1 MLKEMKMKYRMLL
14 VLAAIAFVFGA
25 TAYAHHSFAAVYNV
39 KESIKLEGN
48 LVQFVF
54 RNPHSFVFIEA
65 PDQDGKTQRWS
76 LEWGGAGQLAGQGVQ
91 QKTLNVGDHVVITGQ
106 PSRAPGE
113 YRVLLK
119 TLKRPSDG
127 FTWGTKQGETFD

>member
-1 MLKEMKMKYRMLL
+1 MMKYRILL
-14 VLAAIAFVFGA
+14 VLVAAAFLFGA
-25 TAYAHHSFAAVYNV
+25 TAYAHHSFSAVYNA
-39 KESIKLEGN
+39 KETVKLEGD

-65 PDQDGKTQRWS
+65 PGADGKVQRWS
-76 LEWGGAGQLAGQGVQ
+76 LEWGGAAQLAGQGVQ

-127 FTWGTKQGETFD
+127 FAWGTKQGETFD

>member
-1 MLKEMKMKYRMLL
+1 MKARILL
-14 VLAAIAFVFGA
+14 IPAAAAFLFSA

-39 KESIKLEGN
+39 KDMIKLEGN

-65 PDQDGKTQRWS
+65 PDQEGKMQRWS
-76 LEWGGAGQLAGQGVQ
+76 LEWGGAAQLAGQGVQ
-91 QKTLNVGDHVVITGQ
+91 QRTLNVGDHVIITGQ

-127 FTWGTKQGETFD
+127 FAWGTKQGETFD

>member
-1 MLKEMKMKYRMLL
+1 MKARIVL
-14 VLAAIAFVFGA
+14 VLVAVALLSAA

-39 KESIKLEGN
+39 KETVKLEGN
-48 LVQFVF
+48 LVQFVL
-54 RNPHSFVFIEA
+54 RNPHSFVTIEA
-65 PDQDGKTQRWS
+65 PDPEGKMQRWS
-76 LEWGGAGQLAGQGVQ
+76 LEWGGAAQLAGQGVQ
-91 QKTLNVGDHVVITGQ
+91 QRTLNVGDHVIITGQ

-127 FTWGTKQGETFD
+127 YTWGTRQGETFD

>member
-1 MLKEMKMKYRMLL
+1 MKYRMLL
-14 VLAAIAFVFGA
+14 VLGAMAFLFGA
-25 TAYAHHSFAAVYNV
+25 SAYAHHSFAAVYNV
-39 KESIKLEGN
+39 KESVKLEGN

-65 PDQDGKTQRWS
+65 PDQEGKIQRWS

-91 QKTLNVGDHVVITGQ
+91 QKTLNVGDHVIVTGQ

-113 YRVLLK
+113 FRVLLK

-127 FTWGTKQGETFD
+127 FSWGTKQGETFD

>member
-1 MLKEMKMKYRMLL
+1 MLL
-14 VLAAIAFVFGA
+14 VLGAMAFLFGA
-25 TAYAHHSFAAVYNV
+25 SAYAHHSFAAVYNV
-39 KESIKLEGN
+39 KESVKLEGN

-65 PDQDGKTQRWS
+65 PDQEGKIQRWS

-91 QKTLNVGDHVVITGQ
+91 QKTLNVGDHVIVTGQ

-113 YRVLLK
+113 FRVLLK

-127 FTWGTKQGETFD
+127 FSWGTKQGETFD

>member
-1 MLKEMKMKYRMLL
+1 MKSRMLL
-14 VLAAIAFVFGA
+14 LLLAAALLVSAA
-25 TAYAHHSFAAVYNV
+25 TAYGHHSFAAVYNV
-39 KESIKLEGN
+39 KATVTLEGK

-54 RNPHSFVFIEA
+54 RNPHSFVTIEA
-65 PDQDGKTQRWS
+65 PDQDGKMQRWS
-76 LEWGGAGQLAGQGVQ
+76 LEWGGAAQLAGQGVQ
-91 QKTLNVGDHVVITGQ
+91 ERTLNVGDHVIITGQ

-127 FTWGTKQGETFD
+127 YTWGGRQGETFD

>member
-1 MLKEMKMKYRMLL
+1 MKYRML
-14 VLAAIAFVFGA
+14 VLLFAIGSLSAAA
-25 TAYAHHSFAAVYNV
+25 AYAHHSFAAVYNQ
-39 KESIKLEGN
+39 KETIKLEGE

-65 PDQDGKTQRWS
+65 ADKDGKKQRWS
-76 LEWGGAGQLAGQGVQ
+76 LEWGGASQLAGQGVE

-113 YRVLLK
+113 YRVLLR

-127 FTWGTKQGETFD
+127 YTWGTRGETFD

>member
-1 MLKEMKMKYRMLL
+1 MKEKMLL
-14 VLAAIAFVFGA
+14 ALVAGIVLSGG
-25 TAYAHHSFAAVYNV
+25 TALAHHSFSAVYNV
-39 KESIKLEGN
+39 KETVKLEGN

-54 RNPHSFVFIEA
+54 RNPHSFVTLEA
-65 PDQDGKTQRWS
+65 PDAEGKVQRWS
-76 LEWGGAGQLAGQGVQ
+76 LEWGGAAQLAGQGVQ
-91 QKTLNVGDHVVITGQ
+91 QRTLNVGDHVVITGQ

-127 FTWGTKQGETFD
+127 YTWGGRAGETFD

>member
-1 MLKEMKMKYRMLL
+1 MKYRILL
-14 VLAAIAFVFGA
+14 VLVAAAFLFGA
-25 TAYAHHSFAAVYNV
+25 TAYAHHSFSAVYNA
-39 KESIKLEGN
+39 KETVKLEGN

-65 PDQDGKTQRWS
+65 PDGEGKVQRWS
-76 LEWGGAGQLAGQGVQ
+76 LEWGGAAQLAGQGVQ

-127 FTWGTKQGETFD
+127 FSWGTKQGETFD

>member
-1 MLKEMKMKYRMLL
+1 MMKARILL
-14 VLAAIAFVFGA
+14 ILAAAAFLFSA

-39 KESIKLEGN
+39 KDMIKLEGN

-65 PDQDGKTQRWS
+65 PDQEGKMQRWS
-76 LEWGGAGQLAGQGVQ
+76 LEWGGAAQLAGQGVQ
-91 QKTLNVGDHVVITGQ
+91 QRTLNVGDHVIITGQ

-127 FTWGTKQGETFD
+127 FAWGTRQGETFD

>member
-1 MLKEMKMKYRMLL
+1 MKYRVLL
-14 VLAAIAFVFGA
+14 AVIAGA
-25 TAYAHHSFAAVYNV
+25 FLFAVKIYAHHSFAAVYNT
-39 KESIKLEGN
+39 KETVKLEGS

-54 RNPHSFVFIEA
+54 RNPHSFVTLEA
-65 PDQDGKTQRWS
+65 PDQEGKAQRWS
-76 LEWGGAGQLAGQGVQ
+76 LEWGGAAQLAGQGVQ
-91 QKTLNVGDHVVITGQ
+91 QRTLNVGDHVIVTGQ

-127 FTWGTKQGETFD
+127 FTWGTRQGETFD

>member
-1 MLKEMKMKYRMLL
+1 MMKKRMLL
-14 VLAAIAFVFGA
+14 VLVAGAFLSGV
-25 TAYAHHSFAAVYNV
+25 TAYAHHSFSAVYNV
-39 KESIKLEGN
+39 KDSVKLEGN

-54 RNPHSFVFIEA
+54 RNPHSFVTLEA
-65 PDQDGKTQRWS
+65 PDQDGKMQRWS
-76 LEWGGAGQLAGQGVQ
+76 LEWGGASQLAGQGVQ
-91 QKTLNVGDHVVITGQ
+91 QRTLNVGDHVIITGQ

-127 FTWGTKQGETFD
+127 YTWGTGKGETFD

>member
-1 MLKEMKMKYRMLL
+1 MKYRVLL
-14 VLAAIAFVFGA
+14 ALATGAFLFAARVH
-25 TAYAHHSFAAVYNV
+25 AHHSFAAVYNT
-39 KESIKLEGN
+39 KETVKLEGN

-54 RNPHSFVFIEA
+54 RNPHSFVTLEA
-65 PDQDGKTQRWS
+65 PDQEGKTQRWS
-76 LEWGGAGQLAGQGVQ
+76 LEWGGAAQLAGQGVQ
-91 QKTLNVGDHVVITGQ
+91 QRTLNVGDHVVITGQ

-127 FTWGTKQGETFD
+127 FTWGTRQGETFD

>member
-1 MLKEMKMKYRMLL
+1 MKTRIAL
-14 VLAAIAFVFGA
+14 VLVAVALLSAA

-39 KESIKLEGN
+39 KETIKLEGN

-54 RNPHSFVFIEA
+54 RNPHSFVSIEA
-65 PDQDGKTQRWS
+65 PDSDGKTQRWS
-76 LEWGGAGQLAGQGVQ
+76 LEWGGAAQLAGQGVQ
-91 QKTLNVGDHVVITGQ
+91 SRTLNVGDHVIITGQ

-127 FTWGTKQGETFD
+127 FTWGTRQGETFD

>member
-1 MLKEMKMKYRMLL
+1 MPKEMKMKYRMLL

-39 KESIKLEGN
+39 KESVKLEGN

-76 LEWGGAGQLAGQGVQ
+76 LEWGGAAQLAGQGVQ

-113 YRVLLK
+113 YRILLK

>member
-1 MLKEMKMKYRMLL
+1 MKEKMLL
-14 VLAAIAFVFGA
+14 ALVAGIVLSGA
-25 TAYAHHSFAAVYNV
+25 TALGYHSFSAVYNV
-39 KESIKLEGN
+39 KETVKLEGN

-54 RNPHSFVFIEA
+54 RNPHSFVTLEA
-65 PDQDGKTQRWS
+65 PDAEGKVQRWS
-76 LEWGGAGQLAGQGVQ
+76 LEWGGAAQLAGQGVQ
-91 QKTLNVGDHVVITGQ
+91 QRTLNVGDHVIITGQ

-127 FTWGTKQGETFD
+127 YTWGGRAGETFD

>member
-1 MLKEMKMKYRMLL
+1 MKYRLL
-14 VLAAIAFVFGA
+14 LLLAAGMFVFGV

-39 KESIKLEGN
+39 KETVKLEGN

-54 RNPHSFVFIEA
+54 RNPHSFVSIEV
-65 PDQDGKTQRWS
+65 PDQEGKIQRWS
-76 LEWGGAGQLAGQGVQ
+76 LEWGGAAQLAGQGVQ
-91 QKTLNVGDHVVITGQ
+91 QRTLNVGDHVIVTGQ

-119 TLKRPSDG
+119 T
-127 FTWGTKQGETFD
+127 

>member
-1 MLKEMKMKYRMLL
+1 MRSRMLL
-14 VLAAIAFVFGA
+14 VSISAICVSVA
-25 TAYAHHSFAAVYNV
+25 TASAHHSFAAVYNQ
-39 KESIKLEGN
+39 KETVTLEGT

-54 RNPHSFVFIEA
+54 RNPHSFVFVEA
-65 PDQDGKTQRWS
+65 PDNDGKVQRWS
-76 LEWGGAGQLAGQGVQ
+76 LEWGGASQLAGQGVQ

-113 YRVLLK
+113 YRVLLR

-127 FTWGTKQGETFD
+127 FTWGTRQNETFD

>member
-1 MLKEMKMKYRMLL
+1 MKYRALL
-14 VLAAIAFVFGA
+14 VLVALALLSAA

-48 LVQFVF
+48 LVQFTF
-54 RNPHSFVFIEA
+54 RNPHSFVTIEA
-65 PDQDGKTQRWS
+65 PDQEGKMQRWS
-76 LEWGGAGQLAGQGVQ
+76 LEWGGAAQLAGQGVQ
-91 QKTLNVGDHVVITGQ
+91 QRTLNVGDHVIITGQ

-127 FTWGTKQGETFD
+127 YTWGTKQGETFD

>member
-1 MLKEMKMKYRMLL
+1 MKYRMLL
-14 VLAAIAFVFGA
+14 VLAAMAFAFGA

-39 KESIKLEGN
+39 KESIKLEGD

-54 RNPHSFVFIEA
+54 RNPHSFVTIEA
-65 PDQDGKTQRWS
+65 PGPDGKLERWS
-76 LEWGGAGQLAGQGVQ
+76 LEWGGAAQLAGQGVQ

-127 FTWGTKQGETFD
+127 YTWGTKQGETFD

>member
-1 MLKEMKMKYRMLL
+1 MKYRMLL
-14 VLAAIAFVFGA
+14 LLAIAALALSA

-39 KESIKLEGN
+39 KETVKLEGN

-65 PDQDGKTQRWS
+65 PDPDGKTQRWS
-76 LEWGGAGQLAGQGVQ
+76 LEWGGAAQLAGQGVQ
-91 QKTLNVGDHVVITGQ
+91 QRTLNVGDHVIITGQ

-127 FTWGTKQGETFD
+127 YSWGTRQGESFD

>member
-1 MLKEMKMKYRMLL
+1 MKYRMLL
-14 VLAAIAFVFGA
+14 VLGAMAFLFGA
-25 TAYAHHSFAAVYNV
+25 SAYAHHSFAAVYNV
-39 KESIKLEGN
+39 KESVKLEGN

-65 PDQDGKTQRWS
+65 PDQEGKIQRWS

-91 QKTLNVGDHVVITGQ
+91 QKTLNVGDHVIVTGQ
-106 PSRAPGE
+106 PSRASGE
-113 YRVLLK
+113 FRMLLK

-127 FTWGTKQGETFD
+127 FSWGTKQGETFD

>member
-1 MLKEMKMKYRMLL
+1 MKYRVLPM
-14 VLAAIAFVFGA
+14 LAAATLLFGVA
-25 TAYAHHSFAAVYNV
+25 AYAHHSFAAVYNV
-39 KESIKLEGN
+39 KETVKLEGK

-54 RNPHSFVFIEA
+54 RNPHSFVSIEA
-65 PDQDGKTQRWS
+65 PDPDGKIQRWS
-76 LEWGGAGQLAGQGVQ
+76 LEWGGAAQLAGQGVESR
-91 QKTLNVGDHVVITGQ
+91 TLNVGDRVIITGQ

-127 FTWGTKQGETFD
+127 FSWGTKQGETFD